1 MLSGLR
7 ISTEEDKAT
16 LPWLDYSALT
26 ALNTCPRWGLI
37 HSVYGKRFMS
47 NDRAMPLEAGKAMH
61 DMFAAVR
68 MFELMEHQATGTDG
82 PRIPDFIDAH
92 GRKLF
97 KSQMYQDRWDEAL
110 QIFDQQDDF
119 DTRRMR
125 FGLHMLE
132 TSGFH
137 DNPDD
142 RRRTQTNL
150 ETAAITYIDRY
161 PKLRYIPVTD
171 AATGFVGVE
180 VGFDIVLPTNPRIRF
195 VGKVDGLCHDM
206 MNNADKRVQENKT
219 GARIDRVWA
228 DAFVIGHQVT
238 GYCVSMSVLLNELV
252 KDAVIWGTQIP
263 IPKSSAYGDGHARQP
278 VDRNERQ
285 MREWLEW
292 VQATLDMV
300 RPYLPELFQF
310 TRGEQGVLHP
320 TTSPMFTHSC
330 NRYFRSCSLIPLCV
344 EEPDMRKHIFEN
356 EMTLERWDP
365 LAETE

>member
-1 MLSGLR
+1 MLNGLH

-26 ALNTCPRWGLI
+26 AINTCPRWGLI

-47 NDRAMPLEAGKAMH
+47 SDRAMPLEAGRAMH

-68 MFELMEHQATGTDG
+68 MFELIEMYKNE
-82 PRIPDFIDAH
+82 RVPDFIDLH

-97 KSQMYQDRWDEAL
+97 KSEMYQDRWDEAL
-110 QIFDQQDDF
+110 QIFDQKDDF
-119 DTRRMR
+119 ETRRMR

-150 ETAAITYIDRY
+150 ETAAITYMDRY
-161 PKLRYIPVTD
+161 PKSRYIPVVN
-171 AATGFVGVE
+171 AETGFVGVE

-195 VGKVDGLCHDM
+195 VGKVDGLCVDT
-206 MNNADKRVQENKT
+206 MNENSIRVQENKT
-219 GARIDRVWA
+219 GSRIDKVWA
-228 DAFVIGHQVT
+228 DSFVVGHQVT
-238 GYCVSMSVLLNELV
+238 GYCVAMSVVLQ
-252 KDAVIWGTQIP
+252 KMISDAVIWGTQIP
-263 IPKSSAYGDGHARQP
+263 VPKSSAYGDGHARQP

-285 MREWLEW
+285 MREWLSW

-300 RPYLPELFQF
+300 KPYLPTSFAF
-310 TRGEQGVLHP
+310 ARGDKEGTHP
-320 TTSPMFTHSC
+320 TDAPMFTHSC

-344 EEPDMRKHIFEN
+344 EEPDMRKHIFDN